1 MKGLLLLTV
10 LFIGDTWSIEDVDG
24 VKSHCPNTKECIH
37 ASSIFQDWN
46 QILPKI
52 KMTRAEYACN
62 DCSKLCCL
70 IKGCDAWVLNQRDNI
85 CLIGTVGS
93 QRQLKYDQNS
103 VSGTME
109 CFNPRCRGSG
119 KGYTKFL
126 DQVSSSRKFP

>member
-93 QRQLKYDQNS
+93 QRQLKYDQVFKVS
-103 VSGTME
+103 VSILLLTYLISNRFCRILFLVQWNVTTM
-109 CFNPRCRGSG
+109 
-119 KGYTKFL
+119 
-126 DQVSSSRKFP
+126 